1 MHNSTNSSSLIIAHG
16 SSLFDLCTMGIG
28 DTRKQDDADA
38 DECLIS
44 NLLSETLPLIGT
56 HGGSSHHVL
65 DLSLILSNLLDT

>member
-1 MHNSTNSSSLIIAHG
+1 MHEMNSTNSSSLIIAHG

-44 NLLSETLPLIGT
+44 NLLSETLPLIGGT
-56 HGGSSHHVL
+56 R
-65 DLSLILSNLLDT
+65 